1 MAGWIRQDEGGI
13 TLALRVQPRASR
25 DEVAGLHGDR
35 LKVRITA
42 PPVDGA
48 ANEHLR
54 RFIAGLFGV
63 APAQV
68 RLLRGETGRDKLVAV
83 SGAKSLPPVLAGLAG
98 APAQGDK
105 AAR

>member
-1 MAGWIRQDEGGI
+1 MAGWIRQDEGVI
-13 TLALRVQPRASR
+13 TLVLRVQPRASR
-25 DEVAGLHGDR
+25 DEITGLHGDS

-54 RFIAGLFGV
+54 RFIARLFGV

-68 RLLRGETGRDKLVAV
+68 RLLRGESGRDKVVSV
-83 SGAKSLPPVLAGLAG
+83 SGAAALPAALARLPG
-98 APAQGDK
+98 APGTGQAL
-105 AAR
+105 

>member
-1 MAGWIRQDEGGI
+1 MAGWLRRNTQGI

-54 RFIAGLFGV
+54 RFLAGLFGV
-63 APAQV
+63 APSQV
-68 RLLRGETGRDKLVAV
+68 RLLKGETGRDKLVEIGGSTA
-83 SGAKSLPPVLAGLAG
+83 LPPVLAGLLDDMPPRG
-98 APAQGDK
+98 RRQ
-105 AAR
+105 

>member
-1 MAGWIRQDEGGI
+1 MAGWIRQREGVI

-25 DEVAGLHGDR
+25 DEITGLHGDS

-48 ANEHLR
+48 ANEHLL
-54 RFIAGLFGV
+54 RFIARLFGV

-83 SGAKSLPPVLAGLAG
+83 SGATALPAALAGLPG
-98 APAQGDK
+98 APAPGGK
-105 AAR
+105 AP